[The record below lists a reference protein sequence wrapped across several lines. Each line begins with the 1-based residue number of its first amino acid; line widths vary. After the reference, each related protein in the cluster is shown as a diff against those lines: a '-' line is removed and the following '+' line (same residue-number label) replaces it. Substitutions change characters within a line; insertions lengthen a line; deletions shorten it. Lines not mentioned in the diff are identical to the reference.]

1 MVTYPRGKTT
11 LRTRLH
17 PGLNH
22 RKGEYRID
30 ADILCARSVAV
41 LTTALK
47 NLASL
52 AQTARQPGT
61 APQVFDYPEMV
72 RQRVR
77 ANIVWGGK
85 AGRQETMLEVHCAPS
100 GNLESV
106 KIIRSSGDRAWD
118 KAALE
123 AVRRSDPMPLEE
135 SGQAPRSFT
144 ITLKPGI

>member
-1 MVTYPRGKTT
+1 MLAELENQR
-11 LRTRLH
+11 
-17 PGLNH
+17 
-22 RKGEYRID
+22 
-30 ADILCARSVAV
+30 RSVSV
-41 LTTALK
+41 LATALK
-47 NLASL
+47 NLASM
-52 AQTARQPGT
+52 AQTARQPGA

-77 ANIVWGGK
+77 PHIVWSGK
-85 AGRQETMLEVHCAPS
+85 AGRQETVLEVHCAAS

-106 KIIRSSGDRAWD
+106 KIVRSSGDRAWD

-123 AVRRSDPMPLEE
+123 AIRRSDPMPLEE